1 MSLFI
6 SCHGRWLEGLSPLAL
21 TSLSHFSS
29 ILIYNVFVSVI
40 YFTCV
45 ETSQHSA
52 ELSTS
57 AEMSMNAFLNDN
69 KTVCY
74 LPLRTLHCDH
84 LLRRRSYP
92 EQLAAVENS
101 GVSVRNNSV
110 LSVRHQG
117 PINNQ

>member
-1 MSLFI
+1 M
-6 SCHGRWLEGLSPLAL
+6 
-21 TSLSHFSS
+21 
-29 ILIYNVFVSVI
+29 
-40 YFTCV
+40 

-74 LPLRTLHCDH
+74 LPFRTLHCDH

-110 LSVRHQG
+110 LSVRHKG
-117 PINNQ
+117 PLIINNGGCASPWNAVCLESRTFRNLFLP